1 MSAEHNKLIIELVA
15 IAKRLPT
22 GLLARLVLD
31 AKEFEAWSRGKRRSR
46 GHGRLLQFE
55 RWKEKAE
62 DKRFREIKRGY
73 GG

>member
-1 MSAEHNKLIIELVA
+1 MKAEHNKLIVELVA

-31 AKEFEAWSRGKRRSR
+31 AKEFEAWSLGKKKAR
-46 GHGRLLQFE
+46 GHGRFLQFE

>member
-1 MSAEHNKLIIELVA
+1 LSAEHNKLIVDLIA

-31 AKEFEAWSRGKRRSR
+31 AKEFEAWSRGKKKAR
-46 GHGRLLQFE
+46 GHGRLMQFE

-62 DKRFREIKRGY
+62 DKRFREIKRNY

>member
-31 AKEFEAWSRGKRRSR
+31 AKEFEVWNRGKKKAR
-46 GHGRLLQFE
+46 GYGRLMQFE
-55 RWKEKAE
+55 RWEEKAE
-62 DKRFREIKRGY
+62 DKRFREIKRNY

>member
-1 MSAEHNKLIIELVA
+1 MTAEHNALIVKLVA

-22 GLLARLVLD
+22 GLLQRLVLD
-31 AKEFEAWSRGKRRSR
+31 AQEFEAWSRGKKKAR
-46 GHGRLLQFE
+46 GYGRMLQFE

-62 DKRFREIKRGY
+62 DKRFREIKRNY

>member
-1 MSAEHNKLIIELVA
+1 MIKLCA

-22 GLLARLVLD
+22 GLLDRLVMD
-31 AKEFEAWSRGKRRSR
+31 AEEFEAWNRGKKKSR
-46 GHGRLLQFE
+46 GHGRFAQFE

-62 DKRFREIKRGY
+62 DKRFREIKRNY

>member
-1 MSAEHNKLIIELVA
+1 MTVEHNRLIIQLVA

-22 GLLARLVLD
+22 GLLQRLVLD
-31 AKEFEAWSRGKRRSR
+31 AEEFEAWSKRKKGAR
-46 GHGRLLQFE
+46 GHGRFAQFE

-62 DKRFREIKRGY
+62 DKRWRDIKKGY

>member
-1 MSAEHNKLIIELVA
+1 MTAEHNQQIIKLVA

-22 GLLARLVLD
+22 GLLVRLVKD
-31 AKEFEAWSRGKRRSR
+31 AEEFENWARGKKRAR
-46 GHGRLLQFE
+46 GHGRFLQFE

-62 DKRFREIKRGY
+62 DKRFREIKRNY